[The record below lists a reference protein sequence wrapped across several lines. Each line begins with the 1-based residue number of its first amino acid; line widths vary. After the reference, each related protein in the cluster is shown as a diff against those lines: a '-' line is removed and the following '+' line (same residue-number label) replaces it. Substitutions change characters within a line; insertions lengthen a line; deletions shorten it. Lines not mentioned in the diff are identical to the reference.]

1 MRILN
6 HLDHKPISA
15 YQMQNANKWLRLK
28 TKTKAEHRNTGHLLV
43 HFFLQQ
49 LKRQHPY
56 NLKAIVSWQ
65 KKNQELLIF
74 KFPILYFFTLI
85 MAYKVIFRGTF
96 VNLPPMFLRI

>member
-1 MRILN
+1 MEVKTFMENKFYQDQDLCRILRILN

-28 TKTKAEHRNTGHLLV
+28 TKTNVEHRNTGHLLV

-65 KKNQELLIF
+65 KKKIKNF
-74 KFPILYFFTLI
+74 
-85 MAYKVIFRGTF
+85 
-96 VNLPPMFLRI
+96 